1 MSRTIYKEPLNSML
15 RYQLDMT
22 DSADNSKAI
31 SIQGL
36 NKYYKK
42 LHAVKDV
49 SFEVTRGD
57 FFGFLGP
64 NGAGKTTT
72 INVITGLSNYASG
85 TVRVLGNDVTKAYRQ
100 TRRLVGLC
108 GQEFNFDPFLDLH
121 RLLIYQAGYFGI
133 NKTVAS
139 DRAEEL
145 LKKFHLWE
153 KRKEDYRVL
162 SGGMKRRLLICRSL
176 IHDPEIL
183 ILDEPTAGADLYLK
197 YMIWDFLR
205 ELNHA
210 GKTIFLTT
218 HYMEEAETLCK
229 SIAIIHQGRI
239 VRIGEKDK
247 VLQGKSLEHVF
258 REMTQYE

>member
-85 TVRVLGNDVTKAYRQ
+85 HGS
-100 TRRLVGLC
+100 C
-108 GQEFNFDPFLDLH
+108 
-121 RLLIYQAGYFGI
+121 AG
-133 NKTVAS
+133 
-139 DRAEEL
+139 
-145 LKKFHLWE
+145 
-153 KRKEDYRVL
+153 
-162 SGGMKRRLLICRSL
+162 KRRYKGLSS
-176 IHDPEIL
+176 DPAPGGL
-183 ILDEPTAGADLYLK
+183 
-197 YMIWDFLR
+197 
-205 ELNHA
+205 
-210 GKTIFLTT
+210 
-218 HYMEEAETLCK
+218 
-229 SIAIIHQGRI
+229 
-239 VRIGEKDK
+239 VRPG
-247 VLQGKSLEHVF
+247 VQF
-258 REMTQYE
+258 